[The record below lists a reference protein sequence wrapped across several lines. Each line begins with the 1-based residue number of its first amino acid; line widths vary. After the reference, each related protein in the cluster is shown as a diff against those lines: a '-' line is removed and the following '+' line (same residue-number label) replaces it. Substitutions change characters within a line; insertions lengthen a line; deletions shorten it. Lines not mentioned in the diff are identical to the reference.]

1 MTDQCIEIIE
11 IHKQSQSLIS
21 SLKHV
26 LRMLLTFLL
35 DIQFRPLLYGSLSM
49 LTLVYCV
56 SDLLVIIQKV

>member
-1 MTDQCIEIIE
+1 MTNQCIEIIE

-26 LRMLLTFLL
+26 LPMLLTFLL
-35 DIQFRPLLYGSLSM
+35 AIQFRPLLYGSLSM

-56 SDLLVIIQKV
+56 S

>member
-26 LRMLLTFLL
+26 LRMLLTLL
-35 DIQFRPLLYGSLSM
+35 LAIQFRPLLYGSLSM